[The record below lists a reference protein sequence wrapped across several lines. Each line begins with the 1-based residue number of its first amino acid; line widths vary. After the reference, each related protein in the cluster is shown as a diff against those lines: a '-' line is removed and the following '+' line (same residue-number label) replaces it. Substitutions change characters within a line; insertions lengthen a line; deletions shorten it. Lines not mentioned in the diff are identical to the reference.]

1 MLQGNTVPMF
11 QYEPCDTASQR
22 WVVWADRFQW
32 NKKPPRQCAL
42 LLHMIGEELYSIFK
56 TWKEGEPD
64 VSKNE
69 NVYDT
74 AKKQP
79 SHLPL
84 PSKEM
89 RNLRFGSFVNKSRK
103 VERTLILSTQS

>member
-32 NKKPPRQCAL
+32 NKKSPRQRAF

-64 VSKNE
+64 VSKIE

-74 AKKQP
+74 AKKDYIPARRYPIRCYPDRCVQI
-79 SHLPL
+79 
-84 PSKEM
+84 
-89 RNLRFGSFVNKSRK
+89 GV
-103 VERTLILSTQS
+103 LIKDVVH